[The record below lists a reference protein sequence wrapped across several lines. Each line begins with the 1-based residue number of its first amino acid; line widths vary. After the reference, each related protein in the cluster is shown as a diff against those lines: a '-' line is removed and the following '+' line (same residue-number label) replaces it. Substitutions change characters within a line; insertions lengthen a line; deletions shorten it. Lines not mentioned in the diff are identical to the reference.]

1 MKQLAGRLLGVFMA
15 MMMLLTALPSAFAL
29 ESDIK
34 GHWAEEALQSFADDG
49 YLAGDGRGHYT
60 PNGVM
65 TRAQFATIMNRVV
78 GLTEESSAIS
88 GYTDIK
94 TSDWY
99 YHELAKALAAGYMSG
114 TSQTTMSP
122 NAAVTRQ
129 QAFTMLARYLGL
141 NTSSD
146 AALNGFADE
155 KSVAAYARGPVA
167 AMLNAGYVAGTADK
181 KINPEKQLTRAEG
194 VTVLYRAKAALKAV
208 VPSAASAL
216 KDGVYTGTGAGY
228 GGTIKVQMTVSNGKI
243 TKLEVLSHSESNGY
257 FNRAKKLLATV
268 LDKQGTDG
276 VDTISGA
283 TKSSNGLLTAI
294 NACISQAKGGKDTSK
309 TGSTGGGGGGAGN
322 STKTDGKEF
331 DRLTDGTYEGEA
343 AGYSGTTRV
352 KVTVS
357 GGKIIAVEVVSHG
370 DSSSYFSRAKAV
382 IDKVINKQSTD
393 VDTVSNATYSSWG
406 ILNAINNAL
415 KGAGNDAPITM
426 EVASWKELTAALG
439 KAKDGDTIKLTANI
453 TDAGQVDAVSSATAT
468 INKAVTIDGNSKT
481 ISAYKDGKVTKKIT
495 DKGGNVTGTEQVD
508 ATFCFDVT
516 TASGIQIKDLTIDG
530 ASFNHKLG
538 GAMYVETGVELTLN
552 NVTFRSCEAGNTG
565 AGNGGAAIYAQS
577 HSGTASVVTANNCTF
592 ENNTVNGGNTGRGG
606 AVYGYNANITLNN
619 CTFTGNKAAYGG
631 AVAAAGST
639 ELTVKDCIFDAN
651 NDAVYGGD
659 DIYIFDGYTFYKKTK
674 AADSAVTAVLSG
686 NTHKGNDGKDFKDYR
701 VICGRV
707 LGDVTDTTSSDK
719 GPITK
724 TCSGSGALFLYGH
737 DLTFSS
743 ENYDRKS
750 APVKESTGA
759 DYKYLLVNI
768 PYADFYNAD
777 LSNDVKVDAFTSAT
791 KNKTRTGS
799 LAGGSYHV
807 NANGTD
813 ITGVTFPV
821 VMSTAEFDRFSQVN
835 DGRKQVT
842 DTDTVSITVTNR
854 GQTKTTTYT
863 GKDALFESASFSY
876 YVLSE
881 APAFYKAA
889 TVDEN
894 GKAVFG
900 KVQGMSAALNGVKV
914 SLQTESRYGDY
925 QLNLKDDS
933 NTISGSTKV
942 YGVILHT
949 KEGSD
954 YGLRHLENI
963 WRGTELAFCTGFTTE
978 VHGCNTSSAHYKAI
992 MGQTITQI
1000 TYLTENG
1007 IYTIDCDV
1015 YVPVKVASALTVASP
1030 AADVKSASVTLPDG
1044 TAEYQAVYTV
1054 TDASGAD
1061 VTAEYGFTCGGSQLA
1076 WTGAP
1081 KPGTYTLTL
1090 SDSNGK
1096 YASLSGK
1103 FNISTATA
1111 AAQYDG
1117 SMLALKAAEGAGEEA
1132 FRNYLENIT
1141 TVSVDKTEYSAS
1153 GRGAVQV
1160 INANGFL
1167 NLNAKSGRSYVFA
1180 DLAKD
1185 KTYAVTV
1192 QSTGYPELT
1201 FTVTIPETLYAYASL
1216 TYAEYWQ
1223 AEGVYLDENARM
1235 TDSNT
1240 TDADRVYEQGGKT
1253 YEEYDK
1259 GAFDAVTRATTN
1271 HGLHRGSFQ
1280 QSVTIDTQIGMT
1292 YQPLYWTDGNNF
1304 VDAADGKT
1312 YNKTQI
1318 GMTQYQ
1324 ITGIKYVPVAVAAGD
1339 YQAFCKAYT
1348 VTQNGEALLGGYT
1361 EGKLKGYSETA
1372 YVTAQTN
1379 GLKAAE
1385 KSEDTWS
1392 FGARRTGTESG
1403 ILGQTLTAA
1412 ENVTAAVKS
1421 SSQFG
1426 DFIRVDL
1433 TGDGYGALG
1442 SMMQTVV
1449 WKYYGDSE
1457 TALATYGTKFAAD
1470 DWMHKSMG
1478 IQLGLTESLRCQ
1490 LPAGTNGTGKWMVTV
1505 YAMGYEDYT
1514 VTVDVQPGDLHG
1526 SKALPM
1532 TDEQKTQL
1540 ENLKDQAAA
1549 LIPENYNADTASEA
1563 LKTLKEHYD
1572 EAVALLN
1579 NKNATYGEAA
1589 DLITELP
1596 ELIKAVQPAQAASE

>member
-1 MKQLAGRLLGVFMA
+1 MKQLARRSLGVFMA

-167 AMLNAGYVAGTADK
+167 AMINAGYVAGTADK

-331 DRLTDGTYEGEA
+331 DRLKDGIYEGEA
-343 AGYSGTTRV
+343 AGYSGTTKV

-357 GGKIIAVEVVSHG
+357 GGKISAVEVVSHG

-415 KGAGNDAPITM
+415 KGAGDDAPITM

-495 DKGGNVTGTEQVD
+495 DKAGNVTATEQVD

-516 TASGIQIKDLTIDG
+516 TASGIQIKDLTING

-538 GAMYVETGVELTLN
+538 GAMYVETGAELTLN
-552 NVTFRSCEAGNTG
+552 NVTFRNCAAGNTG
-565 AGNGGAAIYAQS
+565 AGNGGAAIYAK
-577 HSGTASVVTANNCTF
+577 GTAPVVTANNCTF
-592 ENNTVNGGNTGRGG
+592 ENNTVSDGSTGRGG
-606 AVYGYNANITLNN
+606 AVYGYNANITLNS

-639 ELTVKDCIFDAN
+639 ELTVKGCTFDAD

-659 DIYIFDGYTFYKKTK
+659 DIYIFDGYTFYKKDK

-686 NTHKGNDGKDFKDYR
+686 NTHKENDGNDFKDYR
-701 VICGRV
+701 VVCGRV
-707 LGDVTDTTSSDK
+707 LGKVTDTTSSDK

-768 PYADFYNAD
+768 PYADFYKAD

-1015 YVPVKVASALTVASP
+1015 YVPVKVASALTVVSP

-1044 TAEYQAVYTV
+1044 TAAYQAVYTV
-1054 TDASGAD
+1054 SDASGAD
-1061 VTAEYGFTCGGSQLA
+1061 VTAEYGFTCNGSQLT

-1223 AEGVYLDENARM
+1223 AENVNFSGDDM
-1235 TDSNT
+1235 TATSPEKDS
-1240 TDADRVYEQGGKT
+1240 RGEC
-1253 YEEYDK
+1253 DK
-1259 GAFDAVTRATTN
+1259 GAFDAVTRATQI
-1271 HGLHRGSFQ
+1271 HGRHRGSFQ
-1280 QSVTIDTQIGMT
+1280 QDVVIYAKDGTTFEPS
-1292 YQPLYWTDGNNF
+1292 YWTDGKTAVLTDGTTIVWNNE
-1304 VDAADGKT
+1304 GKIT
-1312 YNKTQI
+1312 WKGKDYS
-1318 GMTQYQ
+1318 YDHYE

-1339 YQAFCKAYT
+1339 YQAFCEAYT
-1348 VTQNGEALLGGYT
+1348 VTQNGEALLGGYS
-1361 EGKLKGYSETA
+1361 EQQLKAYSETA

-1385 KSEDTWS
+1385 KSEDTWF

-1449 WKYYGDSE
+1449 WKYYGNSE

-1470 DWMHKSMG
+1470 NWMHKSMG

-1490 LPAGTNGTGKWMVTV
+1490 LPAGTNGTGKWVVTV
-1505 YAMGYEDYT
+1505 YALGYEDYT

-1532 TDEQKTQL
+1532 TVEQKTQL
-1540 ENLKDQAAA
+1540 EKLKDQAAA

-1579 NKNATYGEAA
+1579 NENATYGEAA

>member
-1 MKQLAGRLLGVFMA
+1 MKQIARRSLGIFLSL
-15 MMMLLTALPSAFAL
+15 MMLLTAIPSAFAL

-34 GHWAEEALQSFADDG
+34 GHWAEEALQSFVDDG
-49 YLAGDGRGHYT
+49 YLAGDGKGHYT
-60 PNGVM
+60 PNATM
-65 TRAQFATIMNRVV
+65 TRAQFATILNRLT
-78 GLTEESSAIS
+78 GLTEESATIS
-88 GYTDIK
+88 NCTDVSE
-94 TSDWY
+94 SDWY
-99 YHELAKALAAGYMSG
+99 YHELAKALAAGFMSG
-114 TSQTTMSP
+114 TSATAMSP
-122 NAAVTRQ
+122 NAPITRQ
-129 QAFTMLARYLGL
+129 QAFTMLARYLNL
-141 NTSSD
+141 DTSDTS
-146 AALNGFADE
+146 ALASFADQDT
-155 KSVAAYARGPVA
+155 VADYAKGPVA
-167 AMLNAGYVAGTADK
+167 AMVTAGYVQGSGDG
-181 KINPEKQLTRAEG
+181 KILPAKQLTRAEG
-194 VTVLYRAKAALKAV
+194 VTVLYRAKTALQAV
-208 VPSAASAL
+208 TPSVTVGY
-216 KDGVYTGTGAGY
+216 KDGVYIGTGAGY
-228 GGTIKVQMTVSNGKI
+228 GGTVKVQMTVSGGKI
-243 TKLEVLSHSESNGY
+243 TNLEVLSHSDTSGY
-257 FNRAKKLLATV
+257 FNRAKKLLDTV

-276 VDTISGA
+276 VDTVSGA

-294 NACISQAKGGKDTSK
+294 NACISQAQGGADTSK
-309 TGSTGGGGGGAGN
+309 TGSTGSGGGGAGA
-322 STKTDGKEF
+322 STKP
-331 DRLTDGTYEGEA
+331 EGEDFSGA
-343 AGYSGTTRV
+343 LKDGSYTGSARGYSGTTQV
-352 KVTVS
+352 TVTVS
-357 GGKIIAVEVVSHG
+357 GGKITAIAVDSHG
-370 DSSSYFSRAKAV
+370 DTSSYFNSAKGV
-382 IDKVINKQSTD
+382 ISKMIEKQSTD
-393 VDTVSNATYSSWG
+393 VDAVSGATYSSWG
-406 ILNAINNAL
+406 IINAVADAL
-415 KGAGNDAPITM
+415 KDAVPTG
-426 EVASWKELTAALG
+426 EKTYQVSSWKELTAALG
-439 KAKDGDTIKLTANI
+439 KAKDGDTIKLTADI

-481 ISAYKDGKVTKKIT
+481 ISAYKDGKVTKNIT
-495 DKGGNVTGTEQVD
+495 DKDGNVTATEQVD

-516 TASGIQIKDLTIDG
+516 TASGIQIKDLTING
-530 ASFNHKLG
+530 ASFNRKLG

-552 NVTFRSCEAGNTG
+552 NVAFRNCAAGNTG
-565 AGNGGAAIYAQS
+565 AGNGGAAIYAES
-577 HSGTASVVTANNCTF
+577 HKGTAPVVTANNCTF

-606 AVYGYNANITLNN
+606 AVYGRNANITLNN

-639 ELTVKDCIFDAN
+639 ELTVKGCTFAAN

-686 NTHKGNDGKDFKDYR
+686 NTHEGNDGIDFKDYC
-701 VICGRV
+701 VVCGRV
-707 LGDVTDTTSSDK
+707 LGDVTDTTSSAGNEIK
-719 GPITK
+719 GTY
-724 TCSGSGALFLYGH
+724 SGSGALFLFGH

-743 ENYDRKS
+743 TDYDRKG

-768 PYADFYNAD
+768 PYAEFYRAD
-777 LSNDVKVDAFTSAT
+777 LNNDKSVDAFTSAT

-807 NANGTD
+807 NADGTD

-821 VMSTAEFDRFSQVN
+821 VMSQADFEKFKAGKTEITEKSSV
-835 DGRKQVT
+835 K
-842 DTDTVSITVTNR
+842 ITVTNR
-854 GQTKTTTYT
+854 GKTNTMTYT
-863 GKDALFESASFSY
+863 GKDALFESDSYAY

-894 GKAVFG
+894 GNAVFG

-963 WRGTELAFCTGFTTE
+963 WRGTELAFCTGFTTA
-978 VHGCNTSSAHYKAI
+978 VHGCDTSSAHYKAI

-1000 TYLTENG
+1000 TYLTDAG
-1007 IYTIDCDV
+1007 IYTIDTEL
-1015 YVPVKVASALTVASP
+1015 YVPKKFSHTFSVADADI
-1030 AADVKSASVTLPDG
+1030 AAKT
-1044 TAEYQAVYTV
+1044 TEIT
-1054 TDASGAD
+1054 ASGFPLGYDAVFTVKDSSGED
-1061 VTAEYGFTCGGSQLA
+1061 VTANFTV
-1076 WTGAP
+1076 TGTALTWDTPP
-1081 KPGTYTLTL
+1081 KQGTYTLTESDGKGVYAPSSASFTLTTSAMPAAYDNSTL
-1090 SDSNGK
+1090 S
-1096 YASLSGK
+1096 
-1103 FNISTATA
+1103 
-1111 AAQYDG
+1111 
-1117 SMLALKAAEGAGEEA
+1117 LKAADNATAQELAG
-1132 FRNYLENIT
+1132 YLAAISSVKVGET
-1141 TVSVDKTEYSAS
+1141 TYSATS
-1153 GRGAVQV
+1153 RGAVTV
-1160 INANGFL
+1160 INENGFL
-1167 NLNAKSGRSYVFA
+1167 DLTAKIGNAYVFA
-1180 DLAKD
+1180 DLAEG
-1185 KTYAVTV
+1185 KTYEVTV
-1192 QSTGYPELT
+1192 IATGYSTELI
-1201 FTVTIPETLYAYASL
+1201 FTVTIPETIYAYASL
-1216 TYAEYWQ
+1216 TYAEYWA
-1223 AEGVYLDENARM
+1223 AESAYLSGENM
-1235 TDSNT
+1235 TASSEE
-1240 TDADRVYEQGGKT
+1240 ADRTYTQGQNT
-1253 YEEYDK
+1253 YSEYDK

-1280 QSVTIDTQIGMT
+1280 QTVKITGSESKT
-1292 YQPLYWTDGNNF
+1292 YEPLYWTDGNNF
-1304 VDAADGKT
+1304 AAADGQT
-1312 YNKTQI
+1312 YNKNEI

-1324 ITGIKYVPVAVAAGD
+1324 ITGIKHVPVAVPAAN
-1339 YQAFCKAYT
+1339 YQAFCQAYT
-1348 VTQNGEALLGGYT
+1348 VMQNGETLAG
-1361 EGKLKGYSETA
+1361 GYSEQQLKA
-1372 YVTAQTN
+1372 YQEVACVTASTN
-1379 GLKAAE
+1379 GLKAAAL
-1385 KSEDTWS
+1385 SGSTWS
-1392 FGARRTGTESG
+1392 FGTRKTGTESG

-1470 DWMHKSMG
+1470 NWMHKSMG

-1490 LPAGTNGTGKWMVTV
+1490 LPEGTDGTGKWMVTV
-1505 YAMGYEDYT
+1505 YALGYEDYT

-1532 TDEQKTQL
+1532 TVEQKTQL

-1579 NKNATYGEAA
+1579 NENATCAEAEE
-1589 DLITELP
+1589 LINELP
-1596 ELIKAVQPAQAASE
+1596 GLIASASAT